1 MEEYLLMHK
10 NITYWIKIIFLL
22 VYLQS
27 CKSTTTLM
35 KQEATLADKMGSKQT
50 EYLYNRI
57 KEIAKVGYAFGHQD
71 ATAYGMGWKNDIGLL
86 QKIATDKN
94 KPYAL
99 TEADLNEM
107 PITNRWTE
115 VLDRNIA
122 KWGISWA
129 LFWRNAWTDQG
140 IRFYFV

>member
-1 MEEYLLMHK
+1 
-10 NITYWIKIIFLL
+10 
-22 VYLQS
+22 
-27 CKSTTTLM
+27 M

-71 ATAYGMGWKNDIGLL
+71 DTAYGMGWKNDIGLL
-86 QKIATDKN
+86 EKIAIDKN

-99 TEADLNEM
+99 SEAGLNEI
-107 PITNRWTE
+107 PIANWWTE

-122 KWGISWA
+122 KSGISWA
-129 LFWRNAWTDQG
+129 LFGEMPGQTITTHHILDRPAHQ
-140 IRFYFV
+140 ILFCIKIYHMAYF